1 MYIVLLAAVVI
12 ATAPYVSSIECPNV
26 PNVKFDPESRAAVV
40 DGHNKLRS
48 TIAKGTAVY
57 LGSYPLA
64 SGKNIYELSWDC
76 EIEQRAQKWADR
88 CIFEH
93 SGTGGENIFMS
104 FTYGPRGSVKASGI
118 SATDAW
124 WSELKKYNASKN
136 PKNVLNNDV
145 FPAAGHW
152 SQVFAFI

>member
-1 MYIVLLAAVVI
+1 
-12 ATAPYVSSIECPNV
+12 VSSIECPNV

-104 FTYGPRGSVKASGI
+104 FTYGPRGSVKANGI
-118 SATDAW
+118 SATHSW
-124 WSELKKYNASKN
+124 WSELNSYNASKN
-136 PKNVLNNDV
+136 PENRLNNAV

-152 SQVFAFI
+152 SQVFSFI